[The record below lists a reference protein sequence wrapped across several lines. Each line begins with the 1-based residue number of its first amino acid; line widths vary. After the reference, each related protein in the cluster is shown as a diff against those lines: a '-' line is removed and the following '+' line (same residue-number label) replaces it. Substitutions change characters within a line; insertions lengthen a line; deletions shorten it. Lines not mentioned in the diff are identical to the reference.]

1 MENQDKKKI
10 LNKIVEDFKTVGF
23 SKEQILKLLNT
34 RQKEKEESLPF
45 LRVNIQ
51 ERFSLFEKIFSDSGV
66 SKEDMYNALSDG
78 IVFSYLPASL
88 SDLLSF
94 IQGKGADSKLF
105 LKEMS
110 STAHGRAV
118 LAWGPKKIKSNI
130 NESLVILDKYKIS
143 MRDFIVMAFK
153 YPNILKINPK
163 NLDTKLVDFIEF
175 AKSHGVSFDESISV
189 LKKMPDI
196 LVKDIE
202 TLKQKCS
209 VVGDFV
215 QKFGVQKQ
223 DWVDACF
230 SHPKLFCKDVNA
242 LIQNITTYQENFE
255 KGVFCF
261 SQHPDADK
269 KHLMKYLLSS
279 PQYICISPSNVKERM
294 LYAQQLLARGKKATT
309 AVLYLSKAKMQKNL
323 KDLSKQGEK

>member
-88 SDLLSF
+88 NDLLSF

-130 NESLVILDKYKIS
+130 NESLVVLDKYKIS
-143 MRDFIVMAFK
+143 MLDFIVMAFK

-163 NLDTKLVDFIEF
+163 NLDMKLVDFIEF

-202 TLKQKCS
+202 TLKQKCTI
-209 VVGDFV
+209 VGDFV

-223 DWVDACF
+223 DWIDACF

-255 KGVFCF
+255 KCVFCF

-279 PQYICISPSNVKERM
+279 PQYICISPSN
-294 LYAQQLLARGKKATT
+294 LD
-309 AVLYLSKAKMQKNL
+309 NL
-323 KDLSKQGEK
+323 

>member
-23 SKEQILKLLNT
+23 SNEQIIKLLNS
-34 RQKEKEESLPF
+34 RQKGNEGSLPF

-51 ERFSLFEKIFSDSGV
+51 ERFSLFEKIFSACSI
-66 SKEDMYNALSDG
+66 SKEDMLNVLSDG
-78 IVFSYLPASL
+78 IVFSYLPSTL

-94 IQGKGADSKLF
+94 IQEKGSDPALF

-110 STAHGRAV
+110 STSHGRTV
-118 LAWGPKKIKSNI
+118 LAWGPKKIKNNI
-130 NESLVILDKYKIS
+130 NEASIVLEKYKVS
-143 MRDFIVMAFK
+143 VVDFIKMSFK
-153 YPNILKINPK
+153 YPGVLKINPE
-163 NLDTKLVDFIEF
+163 NLDGKLRDFVAF
-175 AKSHGVSFDESISV
+175 SKLHGVSFDESVSV

-202 TLKQKCS
+202 TLKQKCT
-209 VVGDFV
+209 VMGDFV
-215 QKFGVQKQ
+215 QKFGVQKK
-223 DWVDACF
+223 DWIDACF
-230 SHPKLFCKDVNA
+230 AHPKLFCKDTNT
-242 LIQNITTYQENFE
+242 LMQNILTYQENFE

-261 SQHPDADK
+261 SQHPNADA

-294 LYAQQLLARGKKATT
+294 LYARKLLAQGQKATT

-323 KDLSKQGEK
+323 SDLSK

>member
-23 SKEQILKLLNT
+23 SKEQILKLLNV
-34 RQKEKEESLPF
+34 RQKEKGESLPF

-51 ERFSLFEKIFSDSGV
+51 ERFSLFEKIFSDCGV
-66 SKEDMYNALSDG
+66 SKEDMYNTLSDG

-88 SDLLSF
+88 NDLLSF
-94 IQGKGADSKLF
+94 IQEKGADSNLF

-118 LAWGPKKIKSNI
+118 LGWGPKKIKKNI
-130 NESLVILDKYKIS
+130 NDGLIVLSKYKVSII
-143 MRDFIVMAFK
+143 DFVKMAFK
-153 YPNILKINPK
+153 YPNVLKINPE
-163 NLDTKLVDFIEF
+163 NLDVKLMDFIAF
-175 AKSHGVSFDESISV
+175 SKSHGVSFDESVSV

-202 TLKQKCS
+202 TLKQKCT
-209 VVGDFV
+209 VMGDFV

-223 DWVDACF
+223 DWIDACF
-230 SHPKLFCKDVNA
+230 LHPKLFCKDTNS

-255 KGVFCF
+255 KGVFYF
-261 SQHPDADK
+261 SQYPNADA
-269 KHLMKYLLSS
+269 KHLMKYLLTS

-294 LYAQQLLARGKKATT
+294 LYAQQLLESGKKATT

-323 KDLSKQGEK
+323 RDLSKQGEK